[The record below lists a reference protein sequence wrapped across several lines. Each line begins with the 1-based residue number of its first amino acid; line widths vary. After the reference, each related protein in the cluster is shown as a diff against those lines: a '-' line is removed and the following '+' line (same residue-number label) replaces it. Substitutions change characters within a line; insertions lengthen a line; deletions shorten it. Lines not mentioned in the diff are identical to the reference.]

1 MSTPLERML
10 QGPAL
15 ESTLYPPGTRYYG
28 VPLAE
33 ITLQD
38 GRTVRYLRRRLLP
51 QPATMA
57 IVFQYRVAEGDRLDN
72 LANRFLGD
80 ALSAWQIADANGV
93 LRMESLVEEVGG
105 SVRITLAA
113 GVPGGGGA

>member
-15 ESTLYPPGTRYYG
+15 ENTLYPPGTRYYG
-28 VPLAE
+28 VPLAQ
-33 ITLQD
+33 ITLPD

-51 QPATMA
+51 EPATMA
-57 IVFQYRVAEGDRLDN
+57 TVFEYRVAEGDRLDL

-80 ALSAWQIADANGV
+80 PLAAWQIADANGV

-105 SVRITLAA
+105 RVRVTLA
-113 GVPGGGGA
+113 GGGSA